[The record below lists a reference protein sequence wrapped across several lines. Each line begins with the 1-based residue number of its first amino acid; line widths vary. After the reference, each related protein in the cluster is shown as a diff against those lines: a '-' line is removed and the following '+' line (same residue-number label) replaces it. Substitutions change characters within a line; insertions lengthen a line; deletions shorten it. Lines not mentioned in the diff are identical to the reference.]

1 MFLDEARLFFQAHFP
16 HDSLEPRILRSNLK
30 PKVNSQKAY
39 PQPLYEQLNLQEFF
53 LILLF

>member
-39 PQPLYEQLNLQEFF
+39 PQPLYEQLNLQE
-53 LILLF
+53 LW